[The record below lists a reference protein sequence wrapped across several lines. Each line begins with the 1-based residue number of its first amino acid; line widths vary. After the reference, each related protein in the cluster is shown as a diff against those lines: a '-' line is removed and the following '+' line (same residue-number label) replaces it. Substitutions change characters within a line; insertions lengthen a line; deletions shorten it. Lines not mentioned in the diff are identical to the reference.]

1 MIIGSPSQEY
11 KVIQIAQA
19 LLKINMAIKVNAL
32 DQRVREEEVS
42 EHSIRMVGMA
52 TVVMWET

>member
-11 KVIQIAQA
+11 KVTQIAQA

-32 DQRVREEEVS
+32 DQRVGEEEVS